1 MTRQLA
7 GINEIEKLTDELTL
21 MGGNPLE
28 ISKITREFE
37 FSQAT
42 LKLAVEK
49 VMKAGSNSKLYDS
62 AMECKCIL
70 EYEILILN
78 KSALR
83 L

>member
-21 MGGNPLE
+21 MGGNPIE

-49 VMKAGSNSKLYDS
+49 VMEAGSNSKLYDS
-62 AMECKCIL
+62 AMECKRIL